1 MERRQLSLSLITEEG
16 APGENLPG
24 TARLFLFRHGLT
36 QYNIEKRYQ
45 GSSDLPIV
53 KEEAKRIRPFFPEA
67 EERERTR
74 DAVYVSPALRARQTA
89 ALLFPD
95 AEQIV
100 IPEFREMD
108 FGIFE
113 GRSADEMASDP
124 QYRRWVDSMCEGPV
138 PGGESLEQFRKRVT
152 ERFESL
158 AAQVLSE
165 GGRDLLIVAPGGT
178 QMAVMERFCTRKRPY
193 WSWQSPPGE
202 AVRAVITAKAR

>member
-1 MERRQLSLSLITEEG
+1 
-16 APGENLPG
+16 
-24 TARLFLFRHGLT
+24 
-36 QYNIEKRYQ
+36 
-45 GSSDLPIV
+45 
-53 KEEAKRIRPFFPEA
+53 
-67 EERERTR
+67 
-74 DAVYVSPALRARQTA
+74 
-89 ALLFPD
+89 
-95 AEQIV
+95 
-100 IPEFREMD
+100 
-108 FGIFE
+108 
-113 GRSADEMASDP
+113 MASDP

-165 GGRDLLIVAPGGT
+165 GGRDLLIVAHGGT